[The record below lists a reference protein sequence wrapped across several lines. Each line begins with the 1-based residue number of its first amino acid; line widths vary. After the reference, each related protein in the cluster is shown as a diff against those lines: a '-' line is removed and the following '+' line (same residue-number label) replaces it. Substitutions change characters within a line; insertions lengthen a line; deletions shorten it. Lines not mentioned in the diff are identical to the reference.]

1 MIQENKA
8 HLITSCSDF
17 LNFMNWN
24 TDLIKKDIPKKTEK
38 LNNIEVRLF
47 NIISKNDGPVKVNKI
62 KLLSGL
68 SIKETQTILFSLEL
82 KGLINP
88 GPGQTFWA

>member
-1 MIQENKA
+1 
-8 HLITSCSDF
+8 
-17 LNFMNWN
+17 MNWN

-62 KLLSGL
+62 NYLAVYLLKKPKPFSF
-68 SIKETQTILFSLEL
+68 SRIKRF
-82 KGLINP
+82 N
-88 GPGQTFWA
+88 